1 MFKKILIAFDGSPKS
16 YDAFDYALELASMCK
31 PSPAILALSVVQPPE
46 SLYFVEMS
54 DVVSHASGNYEKLLA
69 ELVEK
74 AKKKDLAVVTK
85 VAIGHPASVI
95 VQTAKE
101 KDFDL
106 IVIGHKGK
114 SKLEG
119 LLLGSV
125 SRRVASE
132 APCSVTIVK

>member
-1 MFKKILIAFDGSPKS
+1 MFRKILVAFDGSPKA
-16 YDAFDYALELASMCK
+16 YEAFDYAIELALMSK
-31 PSPAILALSVVQPPE
+31 PASCIVVLSVVQPPE

-54 DVVSHASGNYEKLLA
+54 DVINGESRHYEELLG
-69 ELVEK
+69 ELAEK
-74 AKKKDLAVVTK
+74 AKKKDLEVETK
-85 VAIGHPASVI
+85 VAIGHPAGTI

-101 KDFDL
+101 KGCDL

-114 SKLEG
+114 SMLEG

-132 APCSVTIVK
+132 ATCSVTIVK